1 MHFNKAKIGGNALW
15 NNVVPTTRPE
25 KLLAHHAPGVLDAF
39 LPACARAA
47 SCKACSCSLA
57 VLQET
62 LLVKP
67 MCVMERPQEHG
78 PGGVTMCSFKVVVP
92 RDGSLEPEI

>member
-1 MHFNKAKIGGNALW
+1 M
-15 NNVVPTTRPE
+15 E
-25 KLLAHHAPGVLDAF
+25 KLLAHHALREPPLCILDAF
-39 LPACARAA
+39 LPARARPASGKARACA
-47 SCKACSCSLA
+47 LA

-92 RDGSLEPEI
+92 RDRSLEPEI